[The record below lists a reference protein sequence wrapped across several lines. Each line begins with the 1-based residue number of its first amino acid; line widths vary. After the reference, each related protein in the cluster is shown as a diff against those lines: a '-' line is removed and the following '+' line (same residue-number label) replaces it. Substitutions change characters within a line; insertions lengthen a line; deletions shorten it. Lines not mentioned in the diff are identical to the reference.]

1 MAGDPYDLERF
12 LAAQEDVWPDVVAEL
27 EAGAKRSHWM
37 WFVFPQIAGLGGS
50 PTAVRYAIG
59 SLEEAQAYLVHP
71 LLGARLREAAA
82 LLLGHRDRDAAAVLG
97 AVDAMKLRSSMTLFA
112 AADPKDPLFPEVLG
126 GFFEAPDPRTLSIFG
141 L

>member
-59 SLEEAQAYLVHP
+59 SRRRKPISSIRCSALGCARRRHCFLVT
-71 LLGARLREAAA
+71 GI
-82 LLLGHRDRDAAAVLG
+82 
-97 AVDAMKLRSSMTLFA
+97 AMRRRCWEPSMQ
-112 AADPKDPLFPEVLG
+112 
-126 GFFEAPDPRTLSIFG
+126 
-141 L
+141 